1 MADKNPNPNLSYK
14 ILFLGDSTVGKTC
27 FFLRINENI
36 FMGTHLSTIGTD
48 TSKKD
53 VEVIDKETKK
63 PVKLKMV
70 LTDSAGQERF
80 RAITKS
86 YFRQADGIFLMYD
99 ITKRE
104 TYNNVTNWLM
114 QIKEKAPEYVII
126 YLVANKIDLYN
137 STPPEKRVSKEE
149 GNDLAKRNNL
159 IFAEISCKENE
170 NIMKTFQDIS
180 SDIYEKQKTVE
191 AQRGVSLNLQKSNKG
206 CC

>member
-1 MADKNPNPNLSYK
+1 MGDKNQVLNYK

-36 FMGTHLSTIGTD
+36 FMGSHLSTIGTD
-48 TSKKD
+48 TNKKD
-53 VEVIDKETKK
+53 VEVIDKATGK
-63 PVKLKMV
+63 PVTLKMV

-99 ITKRE
+99 VTKRE
-104 TYNNVTNWLM
+104 TFNNVANWLV

-149 GNDLAKRNNL
+149 GINFAKRNNL
-159 IFAEISCKENE
+159 IFSEISCKENE
-170 NIMKTFQDIS
+170 NTLKTFQNIS
-180 SDIYEKQKTVE
+180 SDIYEKQKTINTNNG
-191 AQRGVSLNLQKSNKG
+191 GVSLTLKKKSRG